1 LSTEEATQASE
12 AEASNHS
19 REDHEDDPGNAVQGI
34 SETRRQYPESHARP
48 RSGLCRHH
56 RLQGAGGGRG
66 QAPAG
71 RQRCTVPAVAATAT
85 VALLAATPAFAGAAP
100 RVRGVAIGVNN
111 DSITVKER
119 DGSTLTLKTGADT
132 AYANVVPSSLDAIKV
147 NDFVGTAVKGPMK
160 SMVAVEL
167 VIIPESMRAG
177 RISYYGWDPLPD
189 PSVRQIS
196 DTTGTSMTNGLVSNV
211 SPAPRKLTNT
221 NMTNGIVSAENGGA
235 AGLTLTVSYDGG
247 SKSFRI
253 TVPSTAP
260 ITHFEVAD
268 RSAVAIGSSVFIK
281 TNSGNKAGLVA
292 VGKGVTP
299 PM

>member
-1 LSTEEATQASE
+1 MADVSMT
-12 AEASNHS
+12 
-19 REDHEDDPGNAVQGI
+19 
-34 SETRRQYPESHARP
+34 
-48 RSGLCRHH
+48 
-56 RLQGAGGGRG
+56 
-66 QAPAG
+66 APAIPNFRLDG
-71 RQRCTVPAVAATAT
+71 KMALVTGASRGIGSAMAPPLAQAGEKVARTPVDRASPFRLLLLTAAVA
-85 VALLAATPAFAGAAP
+85 LFAATPAFAETPP
-100 RVRGVAIGVNN
+100 RVRGVVIGANGN
-111 DSITVKER
+111 SITVRER
-119 DGSTLTLKTGADT
+119 DGSIVTLKTGADT
-132 AYANVVPSSLDAIKV
+132 AYAYVVPSNLDAIKV

-189 PSVRQIS
+189 LTVGQTS
-196 DTTGTSMTNGLVSNV
+196 DTAATSMTNGLVSNV
-211 SPAPRKLTNT
+211 SPASRRLTNT
-221 NMTNGIVSAENGGA
+221 NMTNGVVSAENGGA

-253 TVPSTAP
+253 TVPPIAP
-260 ITHFEVAD
+260 ITRFEVAD

-281 TNSGNKAGLVA
+281 TIPGNQADLIT

>member
-1 LSTEEATQASE
+1 MRMIQATQFTGYQGLVGSTLKATQARDRGC
-12 AEASNHS
+12 ADIIDLCAQA
-19 REDHEDDPGNAVQGI
+19 GAKV
-34 SETRRQYPESHARP
+34 ARTP
-48 RSGLCRHH
+48 ADRAAPF
-56 RLQGAGGGRG
+56 RLLLL
-66 QAPAG
+66 
-71 RQRCTVPAVAATAT
+71 TAA
-85 VALLAATPAFAGAAP
+85 VALLAATPAFAEAPP

-111 DSITVKER
+111 DSITVRER
-119 DGSTLTLKTGADT
+119 DGSTVTLKTGADT
-132 AYANVVPSSLDAIKV
+132 AYAYVVPSSLDAIKV

-189 PSVRQIS
+189 PTVRQTS
-196 DTTGTSMTNGLVSNV
+196 DTTATSMTNGLVSNV

-235 AGLTLTVSYDGG
+235 AGLTLSVSYNGG

-253 TVPSTAP
+253 TVPPTAP
-260 ITHFEVAD
+260 ITRFEVAD

-281 TNSGNKAGLVA
+281 TNPGNQAGLVT

>member
-1 LSTEEATQASE
+1 MRMIQATQFTGYQGLVGSALTR
-12 AEASNHS
+12 S
-19 REDHEDDPGNAVQGI
+19 RDQGYAGI
-34 SETRRQYPESHARP
+34 IGLSAQAGTTVARTP
-48 RSGLCRHH
+48 ADGAAPL
-56 RLQGAGGGRG
+56 RLLLL
-66 QAPAG
+66 
-71 RQRCTVPAVAATAT
+71 TAA
-85 VALLAATPAFAGAAP
+85 VALLAAAPAFAEAPP

-132 AYANVVPSSLDAIKV
+132 AYAYVVPSNLDAIKV
-147 NDFVGTAVKGPMK
+147 NDFVGAAVKGPMK

-189 PSVRQIS
+189 PSVRQTS
-196 DTTGTSMTNGLVSNV
+196 DTTATSMTNGLVSNV

-221 NMTNGIVSAENGGA
+221 NMTNGIVSAENGRA
-235 AGLTLTVSYDGG
+235 AGLTLAVSYDGG

-253 TVPSTAP
+253 TVPPSAP
-260 ITHFEVAD
+260 ITRFEVAD

-281 TNSGNKAGLVA
+281 TNPGNQAGLVA

>member
-1 LSTEEATQASE
+1 MRMIQATQFTGYQGLVGSTLTR
-12 AEASNHS
+12 S
-19 REDHEDDPGNAVQGI
+19 RDRGYAGI
-34 SETRRQYPESHARP
+34 IGLSAQAGTRVARTP
-48 RSGLCRHH
+48 ADRAAPL
-56 RLQGAGGGRG
+56 RLLLL
-66 QAPAG
+66 
-71 RQRCTVPAVAATAT
+71 TAA
-85 VALLAATPAFAGAAP
+85 VALLAATPAFAEAPP

-132 AYANVVPSSLDAIKV
+132 AYAYVVPSNLDAIKV
-147 NDFVGTAVKGPMK
+147 SDFVGAAVKGPMK

-177 RISYYGWDPLPD
+177 RTSYHGWDPLPD
-189 PSVRQIS
+189 PTVKQTSDIS
-196 DTTGTSMTNGLVSNV
+196 ATSMTNGLVSNV
-211 SPAPRKLTNT
+211 SPVPRKLTNT
-221 NMTNGIVSAENGGA
+221 SMTNGVVSAENGGA
-235 AGLTLTVSYDGG
+235 AGLTLAVSYDGG

-253 TVPSTAP
+253 TVPPSAP
-260 ITHFEVAD
+260 ITRFEVAD

-281 TNSGNKAGLVA
+281 TNPGNQAGLVA

>member
-1 LSTEEATQASE
+1 MRMIQAMQFTGYQQLVRLRLLMLS
-12 AEASNHS
+12 
-19 REDHEDDPGNAVQGI
+19 
-34 SETRRQYPESHARP
+34 
-48 RSGLCRHH
+48 
-56 RLQGAGGGRG
+56 
-66 QAPAG
+66 
-71 RQRCTVPAVAATAT
+71 AA
-85 VALLAATPAFAGAAP
+85 VALLAATPAFAEAPP
-100 RVRGVAIGVNN
+100 RVRGVAIGVDN

-119 DGSTLTLKTGADT
+119 DGSTVTLKTGADT
-132 AYANVVPSSLDAIKV
+132 AYAYVVPSSLDAIKV

-189 PSVRQIS
+189 PAAGQTS
-196 DTTGTSMTNGLVSNV
+196 DTTATNMTNGLVSNV
-211 SPAPRKLTNT
+211 SPALRKLTNT
-221 NMTNGIVSAENGGA
+221 DMTNGIVSAENGGA

-247 SKSFRI
+247 GKSFRI
-253 TVPSTAP
+253 TVPPNAP
-260 ITHFEVAD
+260 ITRIEVAD

-281 TNSGNKAGLVA
+281 TNPGNQAGLVT

>member
-1 LSTEEATQASE
+1 MRTIQATPVTEYRKQVRSILRAALARHRSCADIIDRGAQADTK
-12 AEASNHS
+12 A
-19 REDHEDDPGNAVQGI
+19 
-34 SETRRQYPESHARP
+34 ARTP
-48 RSGLCRHH
+48 ADSAAPF
-56 RLQGAGGGRG
+56 RLLL
-66 QAPAG
+66 
-71 RQRCTVPAVAATAT
+71 AAA
-85 VALLAATPAFAGAAP
+85 VALLAATPAFAQAPP
-100 RVRGVAIGVNN
+100 RVRGIVIGVDT

-132 AYANVVPSSLDAIKV
+132 AYAYVVPSSLDAIKV
-147 NDFVGTAVKGPMK
+147 NDFVGTAVKGPIQ

-177 RISYYGWDPLPD
+177 RIGYYGWDPLPD
-189 PSVRQIS
+189 PSVRQTS
-196 DTTGTSMTNGLVSNV
+196 GAVATSMTNGVVSDV
-211 SPAPRKLTNT
+211 SPAPRKLTDT
-221 NMTNGIVSAENGGA
+221 SMTNGVVAAETGGA

-253 TVPSTAP
+253 AVPPAAP
-260 ITHFEVAD
+260 VTRFEVAD

-281 TNSGNKAGLVA
+281 TNPGNQAGLVA

>member
-1 LSTEEATQASE
+1 MRMIKATQ
-12 AEASNHS
+12 S
-19 REDHEDDPGNAVQGI
+19 RLMPF
-34 SETRRQYPESHARP
+34 T
-48 RSGLCRHH
+48 
-56 RLQGAGGGRG
+56 
-66 QAPAG
+66 
-71 RQRCTVPAVAATAT
+71 AAL
-85 VALLAATPAFAGAAP
+85 ALLAATPAFAEAPP

-119 DGSTLTLKTGADT
+119 DGSTVTLKTGADT
-132 AYANVVPSSLDAIKV
+132 AYAYVVPSSLDAIKV

-189 PSVRQIS
+189 PTPRQTS
-196 DTTGTSMTNGLVSNV
+196 GTPATSMTNGLVSNV
-211 SPAPRKLTNT
+211 SPSPDKLTNT
-221 NMTNGIVSAENGGA
+221 SMTNGIVSAENGGA

-253 TVPSTAP
+253 TVPPAAP
-260 ITHFEVAD
+260 ITRFEVAD

-281 TNSGNKAGLVA
+281 TNPGNEASLVT
-292 VGKGVTP
+292 VGKGITP

>member
-1 LSTEEATQASE
+1 MTDISMIAPTLRSRLDGKKSLVTGAS
-12 AEASNHS
+12 
-19 REDHEDDPGNAVQGI
+19 
-34 SETRRQYPESHARP
+34 
-48 RSGLCRHH
+48 
-56 RLQGAGGGRG
+56 RG
-66 QAPAG
+66 VG
-71 RQRCTVPAVAATAT
+71 FAVAAALAQVGAKVARSPVTAPFRLL
-85 VALLAATPAFAGAAP
+85 LLAAAVAPLAAAPAFAEAPP
-100 RVRGVAIGVNN
+100 RVRGVMIGVNN

-119 DGSTLTLKTGADT
+119 DGSTVTLKTGADT
-132 AYANVVPSSLDAIKV
+132 AYAYVVPSSLDAIKV
-147 NDFVGTAVKGPMK
+147 NDFVGAAVKGPMT

-189 PSVRQIS
+189 PTVGQTSN
-196 DTTGTSMTNGLVSNV
+196 TTATSMTNGLVSNV

-221 NMTNGIVSAENGGA
+221 AMTNGTVSAENGGA
-235 AGLTLTVSYDGG
+235 AGLTLTVRYDGG

-253 TVPSTAP
+253 IVPPAAP
-260 ITHFEVAD
+260 ITRFEVAD

-281 TNSGNKAGLVA
+281 TNPGNQAGLVT